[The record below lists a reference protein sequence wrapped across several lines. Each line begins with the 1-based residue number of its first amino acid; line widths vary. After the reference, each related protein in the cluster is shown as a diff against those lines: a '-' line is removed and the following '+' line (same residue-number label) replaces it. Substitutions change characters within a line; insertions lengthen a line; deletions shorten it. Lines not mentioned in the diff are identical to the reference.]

1 VTGVEVLVFDRW
13 DVAGLAVE
21 TPVVVPVDVL
31 GHGDLEVVDV
41 LPWPLVADKFG
52 LEQRVE
58 RLGEGVVI
66 RIAPGPDGGT
76 ASASSR
82 RRV

>member
-1 VTGVEVLVFDRW
+1 
-13 DVAGLAVE
+13 
-21 TPVVVPVDVL
+21 VVVPVDVL

-66 RIAPGPDGGT
+66 RIALGPDGGH
-76 ASASSR
+76 
-82 RRV
+82 RVGLFQAPGIGDRTVRAVSLSE